1 MQNDIDA
8 ILISAGDDVV
18 TLTREA
24 PMGKTVRYLDG
35 GDMAEI
41 ISLGAPKFH
50 KIAVRNIPAG
60 CEIKKYGEVIGRATC
75 DIKKGEHVQCHNITS
90 GVEGGERA

>member
-24 PMGKTVRYLDG
+24 PIGKTVRYLDG
-35 GDMAEI
+35 
-41 ISLGAPKFH
+41 
-50 KIAVRNIPAG
+50 
-60 CEIKKYGEVIGRATC
+60 
-75 DIKKGEHVQCHNITS
+75 
-90 GVEGGERA
+90 

>member
-24 PMGKTVRYLDG
+24 PIGKTVRYLDG

-41 ISLGAPKFH
+41 VSLGAPKFH
-50 KIAVRNIPAG
+50 
-60 CEIKKYGEVIGRATC
+60 
-75 DIKKGEHVQCHNITS
+75 
-90 GVEGGERA
+90 

>member
-41 ISLGAPKFH
+41 VSLGAPKFH
-50 KIAVRNIPAG
+50 KIAVRDIPAG

-75 DIKKGEHVQCHNITS
+75 DIKKSEHVHCHNITS